1 MKKLMVVSMSM
12 ILGLSAG
19 HALAF
24 GLPKI
29 PGAGALGAVT
39 GGGTAVDVDGF
50 MAKAALT
57 NQLFK
62 ESRTQLAL
70 MMGDKTQVAELQA
83 LLDTLK
89 NTSDPKERE
98 ALLQKIQVVNEQVLA
113 AGKADQDAVA
123 ARLAA
128 ASDESKAKAK
138 AAAANFALAALQAT
152 ELAPAGQSALT
163 SLTSN
168 PVQAAKLATKIGSI
182 KALISDITGI
192 VGNST
197 MALTE
202 LPSIMSKAKIPVAM
216 PKSAAEAPVSAG
228 DLLTQSSK

>member
-1 MKKLMVVSMSM
+1 MKK
-12 ILGLSAG
+12 ILTVIATSTVFALAAG
-19 HALAF
+19 QAQAF

-70 MMGDKTQVAELQA
+70 MMGDKAQVAELQA

-123 ARLAA
+123 A
-128 ASDESKAKAK
+128 
-138 AAAANFALAALQAT
+138 
-152 ELAPAGQSALT
+152 
-163 SLTSN
+163 
-168 PVQAAKLATKIGSI
+168 
-182 KALISDITGI
+182 
-192 VGNST
+192 
-197 MALTE
+197 
-202 LPSIMSKAKIPVAM
+202 
-216 PKSAAEAPVSAG
+216 
-228 DLLTQSSK
+228 

>member
-12 ILGLSAG
+12 MLGLAAS

-29 PGAGALGAVT
+29 PGAGMLGAVT

-62 ESRTQLAL
+62 DSRAQLAS
-70 MMGDKTQVAELQA
+70 MMGNKEQVAELQA
-83 LLDTLK
+83 LQDTLK
-89 NTSDPKERE
+89 NTSDPKEKE
-98 ALLQKIQVVNEQVLA
+98 ALTQKIQTISEEVMA
-113 AGKADQDAVA
+113 AGKADQDVVA

-152 ELAPAGQSALT
+152 ELAPAGQSALS

-168 PVQAAKLATKIGSI
+168 PMQAAKLATKIGSI
-182 KALISDITGI
+182 KTLITDIKGI

-216 PKSAAEAPVSAG
+216 PTSAKDAPVSADG
-228 DLLTQSSK
+228 LLGS

>member
-1 MKKLMVVSMSM
+1 MMKKLMVVSMSM
-12 ILGLSAG
+12 MLGLSAS

-29 PGAGALGAVT
+29 PGAGMLGAVT

-50 MAKAALT
+50 IAKAALT

-70 MMGDKTQVAELQA
+70 MMGDKNQVAELQA
-83 LLDTLK
+83 LLDKLK
-89 NTSDPKERE
+89 TTSDPKEKDAISLE
-98 ALLQKIQVVNEQVLA
+98 IQAINEQVMTA
-113 AGKADQDAVA
+113 SKTDQDAVA

-152 ELAPAGQSALT
+152 ELAPAGQSAL
-163 SLTSN
+163 SSVTSN
-168 PVQAAKLATKIGSI
+168 PMQAAKLVTKIGSI
-182 KALISDITGI
+182 KTLITDIKGI

-216 PKSAAEAPVSAG
+216 PTSAKDAPVSAEG
-228 DLLTQSSK
+228 LLGS

>member
-1 MKKLMVVSMSM
+1 MKKLIVVSMSVM
-12 ILGLSAG
+12 LGLSAS

-29 PGAGALGAVT
+29 PGAGMLGAVT

-70 MMGDKTQVAELQA
+70 MMGDKTQIAELQA
-83 LLDTLK
+83 LQATL
-89 NTSDPKERE
+89 NTTSDPKEQD
-98 ALLQKIQVVNEQVLA
+98 AISQKIQAINEQVMTA
-113 AGKADQDAVA
+113 SKADQDAVA

-152 ELAPAGQSALT
+152 ELAPAGQSALS

-168 PVQAAKLATKIGSI
+168 PMQAAKLATKIGSI
-182 KALISDITGI
+182 KTLITDIKGI

-216 PKSAAEAPVSAG
+216 PKSAAEAPLSA
-228 DLLTQSSK
+228 DNMLEQPK

>member
-1 MKKLMVVSMSM
+1 MKK
-12 ILGLSAG
+12 ILTVIATSTVFALAAG
-19 HALAF
+19 QAQAF

-70 MMGDKTQVAELQA
+70 MMGDKAQVAELQA

-182 KALISDITGI
+182 KALITDITGI

-202 LPSIMSKAKIPVAM
+202 LPSIMSKAKIKVEM
-216 PKSAAEAPVSAG
+216 PKSAASKPEEASS
-228 DLLTQSSK
+228 LLGG